1 VTFLIDGCP
10 FLIIYTKSLS
20 ATISIAPVMAII
32 APRSLE
38 SSLARVIAPSILS
51 SVIDSISLASTPL
64 HIVFFFPI
72 VFISDILP
80 FIT

>member
-1 VTFLIDGCP
+1 
-10 FLIIYTKSLS
+10 
-20 ATISIAPVMAII
+20 MAII